1 MDYTDPHTLVS
12 CDVEDPRADAWTG
25 LARSRYV
32 NVSRLIDRRLSGR
45 RWGLGR
51 CRCDHEPASG
61 PCILS
66 GEAAGASCR
75 SGARDGLLPLQ
86 QCGDCRT
93 LCSEKAWSDARIDC
107 RLGCASWE
115 WHAA

>member
-1 MDYTDPHTLVS
+1 MDYTDPQAIVS
-12 CDVEDPRADAWTG
+12 CDVEDPRADEGTV

-32 NVSRLIDRRLSGR
+32 NVSRLIDRRLSRSRG
-45 RWGLGR
+45 GTGR
-51 CRCDHEPASG
+51 CRCDHEPGSG

-66 GEAAGASCR
+66 GKAAGAPCR
-75 SGARDGLLPLQ
+75 SGARDGLLLLQ

-93 LCSEKAWSDARIDC
+93 LCSEKAWSGARVDC
-107 RLGCASWE
+107 RLGCAPWQ